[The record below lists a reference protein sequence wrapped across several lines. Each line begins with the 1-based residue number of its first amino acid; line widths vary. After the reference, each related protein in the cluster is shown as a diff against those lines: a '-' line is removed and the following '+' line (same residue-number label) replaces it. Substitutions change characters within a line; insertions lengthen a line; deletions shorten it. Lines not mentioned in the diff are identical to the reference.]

1 MLVIVVLKLSN
12 SIIVFLIFDEL
23 FMALDNDE
31 FLINIKTFSLSFL
44 EVWSMLVKLAEELI
58 SF

>member
-31 FLINIKTFSLSFL
+31 FLINIKTFKDITRAILM
-44 EVWSMLVKLAEELI
+44 VI
-58 SF
+58 I